1 MDDFAY
7 MRQAMELAEQAAAL
21 GEIPVGALVVQDA
34 TGEILGRGYN
44 RREVDHDP
52 TAHAEVLAIRQ
63 AALALGSWR
72 LSGCTRYLTM

>member
-44 RREVDHDP
+44 RREVDHHQRP
-52 TAHAEVLAIRQ
+52 GAPGGV
-63 AALALGSWR
+63 WR
-72 LSGCTRYLTM
+72 L

>member
-34 TGEILGRGYN
+34 QGRSWAGDTTVGRWIMIPLPTQRCLPSG
-44 RREVDHDP
+44 RR
-52 TAHAEVLAIRQ
+52 LWRS
-63 AALALGSWR
+63 AAG
-72 LSGCTRYLTM
+72 GCPVAPSM